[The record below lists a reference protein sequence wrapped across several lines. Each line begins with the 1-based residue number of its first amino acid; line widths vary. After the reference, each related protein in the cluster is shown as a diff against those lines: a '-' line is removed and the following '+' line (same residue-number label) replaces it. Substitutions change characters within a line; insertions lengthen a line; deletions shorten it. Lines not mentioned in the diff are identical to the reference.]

1 MKCLECQAELERLE
15 NTHLLSCSGLTL
27 QEYAIRHHVPLDVL
41 LSENQIN
48 VNESANVYAVISTPA
63 GKQAR
68 SCIAGVQLAGLL
80 RQEAKFTVVPGE
92 IKRLELLLWL
102 LQWLQDFGFQ
112 FRQDYFYNDS
122 CHRVIARNR
131 LKTLSRNLRNVS
143 GVSPLESPDL
153 LESLAV
159 LVALVGELHVGYLF
173 LPIAEQWLCGPLV
186 QILYDKFRI
195 SFKPLRAPGQPQAE
209 LLRSETHKD
218 ADRFLALLR
227 DRLLTMPGSEERFF
241 KTYPQATVVKEL
253 VFDSAH
259 FITDHPG
266 KCSNLHGGRYLLKVK
281 VKDRIDPATGFVLDY
296 GYLKKV
302 VKHLVVERLDHQNL
316 NYVDTALAWRS
327 STELLC
333 VYVWER
339 LIDYLPGLEEL
350 QIHETNQSY
359 CCYCGPSL
367 AEYQAQGSSRLL
379 NHFNDPELGR
389 SPLRQELLKGVSTR
403 MKVVSNE

>member
-1 MKCLECQAELERLE
+1 MKCLQCQTELKRLD

-27 QEYAIRHHVPLDVL
+27 QEYAIRHHLPLEL
-41 LSENQIN
+41 LLAEDQIN
-48 VNESANVYAVISTPA
+48 VNESANEYQVVSGTP
-63 GKQAR
+63 GKRAR

-80 RQEAKFTVVPGE
+80 HQEAGFTVVPGD
-92 IKRLELLLWL
+92 IKRLDLLLWL
-102 LQWLQDFGFQ
+102 LQRLQELGFQ
-112 FRQDYFYNDS
+112 FRQDYCYS
-122 CHRVIARNR
+122 HVSHRVIARNR
-131 LKTLSRNLRNVS
+131 LKTLSRNLCNVS
-143 GVSPLESPDL
+143 ATSPLDSTDL

-173 LPIAEQWLCGPLV
+173 LPIADQRLCDPLI

-195 SFKPLRAPGQPQAE
+195 SFKPLKALGQPQAE
-209 LLRSETHKD
+209 LLRSKTPED
-218 ADRFLALLR
+218 AARFLALLR
-227 DRLLTMPGSEERFF
+227 DKLLTMPGLEERFF
-241 KTYPQATVVKEL
+241 ESCTQAMVVKEL

-266 KCSNLHGGRYLLKVK
+266 KCANLHGGRYVLTVK

-316 NYVDTALAWRS
+316 NYVDAALAWRS

-333 VYVWER
+333 VFIWEQ

-350 QIHETNQSY
+350 QLHETDQSY
-359 CCYCGPSL
+359 CCYSGPSL
-367 AEYQAQGSSRLL
+367 AEYQAKGGNRLL
-379 NHFNDPELGR
+379 KHFMDPNLGK
-389 SPLRQELLKGVSTR
+389 SPWRHELLKGIIR
-403 MKVVSNE
+403 PLKVVGNK